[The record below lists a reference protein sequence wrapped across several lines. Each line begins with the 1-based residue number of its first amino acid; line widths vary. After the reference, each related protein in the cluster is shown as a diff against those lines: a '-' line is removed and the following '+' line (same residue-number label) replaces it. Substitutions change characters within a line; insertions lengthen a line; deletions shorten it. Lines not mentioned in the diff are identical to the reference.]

1 MERHGVSGVMVCK
14 VPVKSS
20 GGLMWDGLRW
30 CCLVLSVCIILDVVD
45 GMKVKPD
52 VRMDFVVKR
61 RSSCVVICVMAR
73 CIQIL

>member
-45 GMKVKPD
+45 GMKVKT
-52 VRMDFVVKR
+52 
-61 RSSCVVICVMAR
+61 R
-73 CIQIL
+73 CEDGFCGEEEE